1 MYVFK
6 KSGVCLSV
14 CLSTY
19 KSCLSQRIL
28 TEFSIKDFYNSS
40 TKLIFLEVTLM
51 LHIFR
56 QDLRFDLTQVPLS
69 KKAIKTV
76 RNNTSFNR

>member
-1 MYVFK
+1 MHIFK
-6 KSGVCLSV
+6 KSSV

-28 TEFSIKDFYNSS
+28 TEFGIKDFYHSS
-40 TKLIFLEVTLM
+40 TKLIFLEAALM

-56 QDLRFDLTQVPLS
+56 QDLTFVLTQVPLR
-69 KKAIKTV
+69 KRVIKNV
-76 RNNTSFNR
+76 SNNTNFNK